1 MKNAQKLLYI
11 LCVHKSSVVNKQTNK
26 GSSEWKHTLMSSSFI
41 FSGCSFR
48 ASNISF
54 RRSFSAKDSLSLGR
68 FEACLILSSMIQSK
82 VVNSWCM
89 WRRLDERSHVSNI
102 GSIRYKGWKHA
113 WKILRYRVDH
123 WLSVPSIAPK
133 SKSERV
139 WLASGQ
145 GNASILSIAVFS
157 YIPKSVFP
165 KRSKAQWF
173 ANRCQFTLPLSILPI
188 LVISFWPIA
197 SHDSRGLAQSNAA
210 FMIYVFQV
218 SILPS
223 NPLSSATYRR
233 SGSSIIPYVAQSTHR
248 HLM

>member
-102 GSIRYKGWKHA
+102 GSIRYKGWKTCMEDTAISRGPLAFSAIDCSEIKVWESVISKWTRKCFYIVHSSLLLHTKECFPQ
-113 WKILRYRVDH
+113 KIQSPMVCQSLPIYTAVVHIAYSCDQLLTDCITWFKGTGPVECSFH
-123 WLSVPSIAPK
+123 DLCFPSFDFAIK
-133 SKSERV
+133 S
-139 WLASGQ
+139 
-145 GNASILSIAVFS
+145 IIIS
-157 YIPKSVFP
+157 YIQAI
-165 KRSKAQWF
+165 R
-173 ANRCQFTLPLSILPI
+173 
-188 LVISFWPIA
+188 
-197 SHDSRGLAQSNAA
+197 
-210 FMIYVFQV
+210 
-218 SILPS
+218 
-223 NPLSSATYRR
+223 
-233 SGSSIIPYVAQSTHR
+233 
-248 HLM
+248 